1 MPGLLRDLAVGRSWR
16 SRLARGA
23 TVLAL
28 GGAWVAPT
36 FGLCPPLAL
45 YNTTESVAPGLYLY
59 AHDARSVAPTRG
71 DYVAVRNPPHFDV
84 PWLMKRVVGVEGDT
98 FCWDPAIDTHRLN
111 GRPMPPPSPEAEA
124 MGLAVWEGCVTL
136 GPGQIV
142 GYGRTP
148 DSYDSRYR
156 PIGVVDV
163 DRLWGTYRLVWGGP

>member
-1 MPGLLRDLAVGRSWR
+1 MPGLLRVLAVGRSWR

-71 DYVAVRNPPHFDV
+71 DYYY
-84 PWLMKRVVGVEGDT
+84 RVMNY
-98 FCWDPAIDTHRLN
+98 WMQAAARRPAGSRGIGAAGASARRRGAGARSRSRAGCAARGAPEEPR
-111 GRPMPPPSPEAEA
+111 GR
-124 MGLAVWEGCVTL
+124 
-136 GPGQIV
+136 
-142 GYGRTP
+142 
-148 DSYDSRYR
+148 
-156 PIGVVDV
+156 
-163 DRLWGTYRLVWGGP
+163 

>member
-71 DYVAVRNPPHFDV
+71 DYYCCVTGWPNSLILLNNSGRV
-84 PWLMKRVVGVEGDT
+84 PW
-98 FCWDPAIDTHRLN
+98 
-111 GRPMPPPSPEAEA
+111 PEK
-124 MGLAVWEGCVTL
+124 AVKSMV
-136 GPGQIV
+136 
-142 GYGRTP
+142 
-148 DSYDSRYR
+148 
-156 PIGVVDV
+156 
-163 DRLWGTYRLVWGGP
+163 

>member
-23 TVLAL
+23 AVLAL

-71 DYVAVRNPPHFDV
+71 DYY
-84 PWLMKRVVGVEGDT
+84 
-98 FCWDPAIDTHRLN
+98 C
-111 GRPMPPPSPEAEA
+111 
-124 MGLAVWEGCVTL
+124 CVT
-136 GPGQIV
+136 QV
-142 GYGRTP
+142 C
-148 DSYDSRYR
+148 
-156 PIGVVDV
+156 
-163 DRLWGTYRLVWGGP
+163 